1 MSIELLLIERTVTES
16 ATFVLV
22 ASYEARISQSF
33 GVSMR
38 LIKQKVASFGLVCL
52 LAVTANAQAQPAK
65 TAPVM
70 KEKAAMEKKADK
82 AVATAPVD
90 LNSATAAELESVKG
104 IGPATS
110 KKIIAGRPYSSV
122 ADLKKLGLSAKQLS
136 DITPMLKVGGAAA
149 AAAPAVKAA
158 AKTTETAKATKGVA
172 PAPTLPLAPGG
183 GKGLVWVNEESK
195 VFHREGD
202 RWYGRTKKGK
212 YMTEAQAAKA
222 GAHESKEK
230 MEKK

>member
-1 MSIELLLIERTVTES
+1 MTLI
-16 ATFVLV
+16 
-22 ASYEARISQSF
+22 Q
-33 GVSMR
+33 
-38 LIKQKVASFGLVCL
+38 QKMASFGLVCL
-52 LAVTANAQAQPAK
+52 LAVSVNAQAQPAK
-65 TAPVM
+65 PAPVV

-90 LNSATAAELESVKG
+90 VNAATAEELESVKG

-122 ADLKKLGLSAKQLS
+122 ADLKKIGLSAKQLA
-136 DITPMLKVGGAAA
+136 DISPMLKVG
-149 AAAPAVKAA
+149 AVG
-158 AKTTETAKATKGVA
+158 KTTETAKATKGMA

-183 GKGLVWVNEESK
+183 GKGLVWVNEDSK

-212 YMTEAQAAKA
+212 YMTEAEAAKA

-230 MEKK
+230 MEKKKLWETLAGIGTRRPTSPKPGCN

>member
-1 MSIELLLIERTVTES
+1 
-16 ATFVLV
+16 
-22 ASYEARISQSF
+22 
-33 GVSMR
+33 MR
-38 LIKQKVASFGLVCL
+38 FTQKTLASFGLVCL
-52 LAVTANAQAQPAK
+52 FAAAANAQAQPVKPAV
-65 TAPVM
+65 A

-82 AVATAPVD
+82 VVVSVPVD
-90 LNSATAAELESVKG
+90 LNAASAKELESVKG

-122 ADLKKLGLSAKQLS
+122 ADLKKIGLSAKQLA
-136 DITPMLKVGGAAA
+136 DISPMLKVGGSA
-149 AAAPAVKAA
+149 AAAPAPA
-158 AKTTETAKATKGVA
+158 AKAVAKATETVKATKGTA

-183 GKGLVWVNEESK
+183 GKGMVWVNEESK

-212 YMTEAQAAKA
+212 YMTEAEAAKS

>member
-1 MSIELLLIERTVTES
+1 M
-16 ATFVLV
+16 TF
-22 ASYEARISQSF
+22 IQ
-33 GVSMR
+33 
-38 LIKQKVASFGLVCL
+38 QKMTSFGLVCL
-52 LAVTANAQAQPAK
+52 LTVTANAQAQPAK
-65 TAPVM
+65 PAPVM
-70 KEKAAMEKKADK
+70 KEKASMEKKTDK
-82 AVATAPVD
+82 AMATAPVD
-90 LNSATAAELESVKG
+90 INAATAEELESVKG

-122 ADLKKLGLSAKQLS
+122 ADLKKIGLSAKQLS
-136 DITPMLKVGGAAA
+136 DITPMLKVG
-149 AAAPAVKAA
+149 AAAPAPAAKAA
-158 AKTTETAKATKGVA
+158 AKGTETAKATKGVA

-212 YMTEAQAAKA
+212 YMTEAEAAKA

>member
-1 MSIELLLIERTVTES
+1 
-16 ATFVLV
+16 
-22 ASYEARISQSF
+22 
-33 GVSMR
+33 MR
-38 LIKQKVASFGLVCL
+38 FMNQKVASFGLVCL

-70 KEKAAMEKKADK
+70 KEKVAMEKKADK

-90 LNSATAAELESVKG
+90 LNAATAEELESVKG

-122 ADLKKLGLSAKQLS
+122 ADLKKLGLSAKQIA
-136 DITPMLKVGGAAA
+136 DITPMLKV
-149 AAAPAVKAA
+149 AAAPAVKAV
-158 AKTTETAKATKGVA
+158 AKTTETAKASKGVA
-172 PAPTLPLAPGG
+172 PAPTVPLAAGG

-212 YMTEAQAAKA
+212 YMTEAEAAKA

>member
-1 MSIELLLIERTVTES
+1 
-16 ATFVLV
+16 
-22 ASYEARISQSF
+22 
-33 GVSMR
+33 MR
-38 LIKQKVASFGLVCL
+38 LIKQKVASFGLACL

-82 AVATAPVD
+82 VVATAPVD

-104 IGPATS
+104 IGSATS

-149 AAAPAVKAA
+149 AAPAVKAA

-172 PAPTLPLAPGG
+172 PAPTLPLAAGG

-212 YMTEAQAAKA
+212 YMTEAEAAKA